1 MGLLYTINKKHRVQD
16 FSCKVWVLAA
26 NAFYLLGLEKSLG
39 VRDYF
44 WQYGSKS
51 LGKKI
56 KVRADGLG
64 PVRKPLI
71 TQKNKEWERSL
82 FLVAQTVKQCF

>member
-51 LGKKI
+51 LGKK
-56 KVRADGLG
+56 
-64 PVRKPLI
+64 
-71 TQKNKEWERSL
+71 
-82 FLVAQTVKQCF
+82 